1 VASNG
6 SERPVTPAVVSG
18 YASYSAD
25 SHSRARI
32 GVTTYLER
40 AAYGVWEQESAVL
53 PRSYVDAVVQAG
65 GVPVLLPPVGDAFD
79 VLVDG
84 IDGLLLSGGADI
96 GPASYGSEAHPETD
110 TPRAGRDAFEFG
122 LLQAALAAEL
132 PVLGVC
138 RGCELLNVAFGGT
151 LVQHLPETLGHER
164 HRPAPA
170 EYGVSRIALD
180 SASTVGGLLGADV
193 KVRCYH
199 HQAIGRLADRL
210 NAVGWADDGTVE
222 AVELPGAEFVL
233 GVQWHP
239 EETLDDL
246 RLFRALVAAAQRRRS
261 A

>member
-138 RGCELLNVAFGGT
+138 RGCELLT
-151 LVQHLPETLGHER
+151 SP
-164 HRPAPA
+164 
-170 EYGVSRIALD
+170 
-180 SASTVGGLLGADV
+180 SAARSCST
-193 KVRCYH
+193 C
-199 HQAIGRLADRL
+199 
-210 NAVGWADDGTVE
+210 
-222 AVELPGAEFVL
+222 
-233 GVQWHP
+233 
-239 EETLDDL
+239 
-246 RLFRALVAAAQRRRS
+246 RRRS
-261 A
+261 GMSGIGPRPRSTASAGLPSTPRARWAGCSGLT